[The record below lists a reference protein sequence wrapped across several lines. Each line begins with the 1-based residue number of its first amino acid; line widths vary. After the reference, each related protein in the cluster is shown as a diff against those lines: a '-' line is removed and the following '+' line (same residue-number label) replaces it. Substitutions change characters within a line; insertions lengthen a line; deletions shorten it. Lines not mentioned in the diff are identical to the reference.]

1 MSNNLMCMIYMTYKF
16 IHFMHMLLIRD
27 LLMKQLLRNKRIY
40 YMFILSPCT
49 VKIIIVFAQKL
60 KIKENKEK

>member
-1 MSNNLMCMIYMTYKF
+1 
-16 IHFMHMLLIRD
+16 MLLIRD
-27 LLMKQLLRNKRIY
+27 LLMKQLLCNKRIY

-49 VKIIIVFAQKL
+49 VKIIVFAQKL